1 MPKLPRG
8 ESSGAVFCAHTAFC
22 VFRSTAVRFGQAV
35 RGALGLA
42 AFGMQPDPI
51 EQKWRCVAA
60 GDISRGSAETEEFPM
75 EKKYYNVMES
85 VVETTYEQMKDSL
98 GVCACEQCRN
108 DVIALA
114 LNYLPPRYV
123 STASGELYSK
133 VSNSLNPQS
142 NADVR
147 KAVAQAAEQVRR
159 NPRHGN

>member
-1 MPKLPRG
+1 
-8 ESSGAVFCAHTAFC
+8 
-22 VFRSTAVRFGQAV
+22 
-35 RGALGLA
+35 
-42 AFGMQPDPI
+42 
-51 EQKWRCVAA
+51 
-60 GDISRGSAETEEFPM
+60 M

-98 GVCACEQCRN
+98 GICSCEQCRN

-159 NPRHGN
+159 NPRHQVQG

>member
-1 MPKLPRG
+1 
-8 ESSGAVFCAHTAFC
+8 
-22 VFRSTAVRFGQAV
+22 
-35 RGALGLA
+35 
-42 AFGMQPDPI
+42 
-51 EQKWRCVAA
+51 
-60 GDISRGSAETEEFPM
+60 M

-133 VSNSLNPQS
+133 ASNSFNAQFS
-142 NADVR
+142 ADVH
-147 KAVAQAAEQVRR
+147 KAIAQAAEQVRR
-159 NPRHGN
+159 NPRHQVQG

>member
-1 MPKLPRG
+1 
-8 ESSGAVFCAHTAFC
+8 
-22 VFRSTAVRFGQAV
+22 
-35 RGALGLA
+35 
-42 AFGMQPDPI
+42 MQPDPI

-60 GDISRGSAETEEFPM
+60 GDINRQSAETEEFPM

-98 GVCACEQCRN
+98 GVCACQQCRN

-133 VSNSLNPQS
+133 ASNSFNAQFS
-142 NADVR
+142 ADVH
-147 KAVAQAAEQVRR
+147 KAIAQAAEQVRR
-159 NPRHGN
+159 NPRHQVQG